1 MKLKNKINREYNKK
15 QKIVIKRIGIKYGV
29 KIKWNKSTSDEIEK

>member
-15 QKIVIKRIGIKYGV
+15 QKIVIKRIEIKYGV
-29 KIKWNKSTSDEIEK
+29 KIK

>member
-29 KIKWNKSTSDEIEK
+29 KIK